1 MSEQQKR
8 VRQFRRI
15 RPKEIILD
23 QVDDIE
29 NADSNNP
36 NFQPNKRIV
45 ISSQPQ
51 QENARLIQIL
61 KAQRDEYQL
70 KISKLKQQIESKQQR
85 NDKQKIQYE
94 IALKNDNEKI
104 KKQELIIQQM
114 TANEPISP
122 DFNYENYKTDLQN
135 KADQLSKEKEEIEI
149 KVDQLGRSLIEAQQ
163 NLKDAKEKVKSL
175 PQAGNI
181 ELLQKTKRQMER
193 ERDSK
198 ISFYKQQIN
207 QLNSE
212 CQKLNDILEET
223 VQKGEALQ
231 EENKTLA
238 TTYSKLEKA
247 VLAASN
253 KYTKLKQQSDENGT
267 MVTPEYAQK
276 KLKEAEDLKMAT
288 IKKKRQ
294 ELEDKYQKAK
304 SDQIIMQQDLKDRIS
319 TVEQLNAKITSL
331 TQNIM
336 KYNESSQ
343 NEIKALNAQH
353 KQNVAQL
360 REKLR
365 HDLENAL
372 QEQKRRMMTAMNIA
386 KAANINN

>member
-1 MSEQQKR
+1 
-8 VRQFRRI
+8 
-15 RPKEIILD
+15 
-23 QVDDIE
+23 
-29 NADSNNP
+29 
-36 NFQPNKRIV
+36 
-45 ISSQPQ
+45 
-51 QENARLIQIL
+51 
-61 KAQRDEYQL
+61 
-70 KISKLKQQIESKQQR
+70 
-85 NDKQKIQYE
+85 
-94 IALKNDNEKI
+94 
-104 KKQELIIQQM
+104 M

-135 KADQLSKEKEEIEI
+135 KADQLSKEKEEKEI